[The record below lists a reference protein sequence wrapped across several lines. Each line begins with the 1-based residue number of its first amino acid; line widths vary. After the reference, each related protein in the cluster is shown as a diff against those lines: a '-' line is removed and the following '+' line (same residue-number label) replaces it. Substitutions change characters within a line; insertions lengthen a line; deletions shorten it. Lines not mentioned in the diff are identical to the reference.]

1 MEVDKLDHEIRVKE
15 QEEEEEEEEEEV
27 FYTPGPK
34 ELYDVRLEV
43 LNYSLKQ
50 SANRL
55 QKLRQLKQS
64 TTTTTTTTTTTP
76 TTTTTTTGIPSQD
89 EINILKSRRQL
100 NSNLSKYEIYGSQ
113 FIPGNTRTI
122 SNIKISNNDK
132 YIACGS
138 WDGSINLLNSQDLS
152 ILKTPSGFHNEKYQD

>member
-15 QEEEEEEEEEEV
+15 QEEERREEEEV
-27 FYTPGPK
+27 LYPGPK

-64 TTTTTTTTTTTP
+64 TTTTTP

-132 YIACGS
+132 YIFVDHGM
-138 WDGSINLLNSQDLS
+138 DQ
-152 ILKTPSGFHNEKYQD
+152 

>member
-27 FYTPGPK
+27 FIPQDQK

-50 SANRL
+50 SAIRL

-64 TTTTTTTTTTTP
+64 TTTTTP
-76 TTTTTTTGIPSQD
+76 QQQQQQQP
-89 EINILKSRRQL
+89 EYLHKMKL
-100 NSNLSKYEIYGSQ
+100 IY
-113 FIPGNTRTI
+113 
-122 SNIKISNNDK
+122 
-132 YIACGS
+132 
-138 WDGSINLLNSQDLS
+138 
-152 ILKTPSGFHNEKYQD
+152 